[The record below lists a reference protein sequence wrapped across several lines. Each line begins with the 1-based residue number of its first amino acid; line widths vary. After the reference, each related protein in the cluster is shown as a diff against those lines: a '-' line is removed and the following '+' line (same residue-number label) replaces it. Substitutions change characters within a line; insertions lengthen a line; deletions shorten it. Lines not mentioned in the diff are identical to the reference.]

1 MMLTCYSALI
11 GSIMELPY
19 VFKSGGNQSE
29 MGLDPGM
36 NMEAFIQ
43 ANSGKLFE
51 FLQQQMMGK

>member
-11 GSIMELPY
+11 GSIMDLPY
-19 VFKSGGNQSE
+19 VFKADGSHRE
-29 MGLDPGM
+29 MDLDPGM
-36 NMEAFIQ
+36 NVEAFIQ

>member
-11 GSIMELPY
+11 GSIMDLPY
-19 VFKSGGNQSE
+19 VFQSGGGQSE